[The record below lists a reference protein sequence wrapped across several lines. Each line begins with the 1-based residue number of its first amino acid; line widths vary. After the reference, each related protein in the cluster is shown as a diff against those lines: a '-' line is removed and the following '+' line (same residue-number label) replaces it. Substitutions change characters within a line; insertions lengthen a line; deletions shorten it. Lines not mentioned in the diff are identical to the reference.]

1 MKTEQERFE
10 DVLDMVRILHKGKNG
25 MYGSSFESLLNDE
38 GLIAG
43 FIPIANKFH
52 RIREIKNLLGN
63 DYKGMPSEKDE
74 NLVAALED
82 SALDIGVYGLKLYAW
97 LQLQKNEPTITLD
110 TLKADKITLD
120 TLKADKIVSTTN
132 PNNHWIMKAIKEK
145 DEADEIKYIRND
157 KNENFSD

>member
-63 DYKGMPSEKDE
+63 DHKGIPSEKDE
-74 NLVAALED
+74 ALLSALED
-82 SALDIGVYGLKLYAW
+82 SALDIGVYGLKLYTW
-97 LQLQKNEPTITLD
+97 LQSQKRIKVTPAKIATNVIEAINISPISNEDLD
-110 TLKADKITLD
+110 NKEDK
-120 TLKADKIVSTTN
+120 K
-132 PNNHWIMKAIKEK
+132 
-145 DEADEIKYIRND
+145 
-157 KNENFSD
+157 